1 MKAAKVSS
9 LRESEFVSTRE
20 AAELL
25 GVAVRTVQL
34 WVESGALRAWKTAG
48 GHRRI
53 PRESVDAMLAAR
65 SSALAA
71 APVTAPAAPPVTAP
85 AARPLRILVVE
96 DDPALRMLFEM
107 TLSAWNLPLQVDVA
121 ENGFAALLKM
131 GETPPD
137 LLITDL
143 NMPGMDGFTMIRHL
157 RRTAPWQNLPIVVVS
172 ALGQREIAARGGLP
186 ADIPYFGKPVPF
198 DRIEFI
204 VRAQL
209 ASRRGERRAD
219 SQQA

>member
-1 MKAAKVSS
+1 MKTATVTS

-20 AAELL
+20 AADLL

-53 PRESVDAMLAAR
+53 PRESVEAMLAAR
-65 SSALAA
+65 SSSLSA
-71 APVTAPAAPPVTAP
+71 TPAASP
-85 AARPLRILVVE
+85 AAQPSRPLRILVVE

-107 TLSAWNLPLQVDVA
+107 TLSTWKLPLVVEVA
-121 ENGFAALLKM
+121 ENGFSALLKM

-157 RRTAPWQNLPIVVVS
+157 RQTAPWQNLPIVVVS

-209 ASRRGERRAD
+209 ANRRGDRRAD